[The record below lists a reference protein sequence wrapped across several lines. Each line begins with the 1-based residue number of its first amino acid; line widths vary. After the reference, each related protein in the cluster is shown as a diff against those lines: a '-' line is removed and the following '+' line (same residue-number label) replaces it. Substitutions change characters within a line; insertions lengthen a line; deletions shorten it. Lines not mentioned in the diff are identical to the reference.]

1 MQKPCQHII
10 LVADRLVLQA
20 VVKIT
25 REENWKYSS
34 ARDLCGMKEL
44 VELSYS

>member
-1 MQKPCQHII
+1 MQKPGQHII
-10 LVADRLVLQA
+10 LVADRLVLQP

-25 REENWKYSS
+25 REENWKHSS
-34 ARDLCGMKEL
+34 AQDLCKMKGL